1 MSDETVKLLRELT
14 EAPGVS
20 GYEQEVRE
28 IIRKHLQNI
37 TVIEQD
43 HLGSIVCRKNG
54 EAETPRIMIA
64 GHMDE
69 IGFIVKL
76 ITDEGFIRFSP
87 LGGWW
92 GHVMLAQ
99 RVVIK
104 TRQGDVPGLIGSKPP
119 HILSEEER
127 KKLLEPKDMYIDIG
141 ATSKDE
147 VKELGIRPG
156 DPIIP
161 VFPFMISGTGKT
173 YMAKAFDDRVGCALL
188 IDVINKLTQER
199 HPNTVYGVGTVQEE
213 VGLRGA
219 RTSSWV
225 VEPDVGLTMETGVAG
240 DVPDVKKEDAQAKL
254 GKGPVIVIRDGSM
267 IPNLRLRDFFVET
280 AEELQIPYQFDL
292 LDRGGTDS
300 GAIHLHRRGV
310 PSLVIAVPTRHI
322 HSHAGII
329 HRDDYDQTVQLVT
342 AVIKKLDAEKVDSLT
357 K

>member
-1 MSDETVKLLRELT
+1 MPDQTVELLRELT
-14 EAPGVS
+14 EASGIS

-28 IIRKHLQNI
+28 IIRKHLQKI

-43 HLGSIVCRKNG
+43 LLGSIVCRKKG
-54 EAETPRIMIA
+54 EAEAPRIMIA

-69 IGFIVKL
+69 IGFIVRL
-76 ITDEGFIRFSP
+76 ITDEGFIRFST

-104 TRQGDVPGLIGSKPP
+104 SRRGDVPGLIGSKPP
-119 HILSEEER
+119 HILTDEER
-127 KKLLEPKDMYIDIG
+127 KKLLEPKDMYIDVG
-141 ATSKDE
+141 ATSLEE
-147 VKELGIRPG
+147 VKALGIRPG

-161 VFPFMISGTGKT
+161 VFPFTPSGTGRT
-173 YMAKAFDDRVGCALL
+173 YLAKGFDDRVGCALV
-188 IDVINKLTQER
+188 IDVIKNLAHEK

-240 DVPDVKKEDAQAKL
+240 DVPDVKKEDAQGRL

-267 IPNLRLRDFFVET
+267 IPNLRLRDLFIET
-280 AEELQIPYQFDL
+280 AEEIKIAYQFDL

-310 PSLVIAVPTRHI
+310 PNLVVAVPTRHI

-329 HRDDYDQTVQLVT
+329 HRDDYDQTVRLVT
-342 AVIKKLDAEKVDSLT
+342 AVIKKLNAETVENLT

>member
-1 MSDETVKLLRELT
+1 MVDSTLELLRELT
-14 EAPGVS
+14 EAPGIS

-28 IIRKHLQNI
+28 IIRRHLKEI

-43 HLGSIVCRKNG
+43 RLGSIVCRKDG
-54 EAETPRIMIA
+54 QAEKPRIMLA

-69 IGFIVKL
+69 IGFVVKL
-76 ITDEGFIRFSP
+76 VTEEGFVKFST

-104 TRQGDVPGLIGSKPP
+104 TRKGDVVGLIGSKPP

-127 KKLLEPKDMYIDIG
+127 KKLQEPKDMYIDVG
-141 ATSKDE
+141 ATSLAE
-147 VKELGIRPG
+147 TKELGIRPG
-156 DPIIP
+156 DPIVPIC
-161 VFPFMISGTGKT
+161 PFTILGTGKT
-173 YMAKAFDDRVGCALL
+173 YLAKAFDDRVGCALF
-188 IDVINKLTQER
+188 IEVIKYLRQTE

-225 VEPDVGLTMETGVAG
+225 VDPDVGLTLEVVVAG
-240 DVPDVKKEDAQAKL
+240 DVPDVKKEDAQGRL

-267 IPNLRLRDFFVET
+267 VPNLRLRDLFIDT
-280 AEELQIPYQFDL
+280 AEKLEIPYQFDIL
-292 LDRGGTDS
+292 ERGGTDS

-310 PSLVIAVPTRHI
+310 PNLVIAVPTRHI

-329 HRDDYDQTVQLVT
+329 HRDDFDHAIKLIT
-342 AVIKKLDAEKVDSLT
+342 AVIKKLDMDTVMKLIE
-357 K
+357 

>member
-1 MSDETVKLLRELT
+1 MADSTLELLRELT
-14 EAPGVS
+14 EAPGIS

-28 IIRKHLQNI
+28 VIRRHLQDI
-37 TVIEQD
+37 TTVELD
-43 HLGSIVCRKNG
+43 RLGSIVCRKNG
-54 EAETPRIMIA
+54 KAEKPRIMLA

-76 ITDEGFIRFSP
+76 VTDEGFIKFSP

-104 TRQGDVPGLIGSKPP
+104 TQKGDVIGLIGSKPP
-119 HILSEEER
+119 HVLSEEER
-127 KKLLEPKDMYIDIG
+127 KKLQEPKDMYIDVG
-141 ATSKDE
+141 ATSSAE

-161 VFPFMISGTGKT
+161 VCPFTVLGTGKT
-173 YMAKAFDDRVGCALL
+173 YLAKAFDDRAGCALF
-188 IDVINKLTQER
+188 IEVIKSLGREK

-225 VEPDVGLTMETGVAG
+225 VEPDVGLTMEVGVAG
-240 DVPDVKKEDAQAKL
+240 DVPDVKKDDAQGRL
-254 GKGPVIVIRDGSM
+254 GNGPVIVIRDGSM
-267 IPNLRLRDFFVET
+267 VPNLRLRDLFINT
-280 AEELQIPYQFDL
+280 AEKLKIPYQFDML
-292 LDRGGTDS
+292 ERGGTDS

-310 PSLVIAVPTRHI
+310 PNLVIAVPTRHI
-322 HSHAGII
+322 HSHAGILC
-329 HRDDYDQTVQLVT
+329 RDDFDQAVKLVA
-342 AVIKKLDAEKVDSLT
+342 AVIKRLDVKTVARLT
-357 K
+357 E

>member
-1 MSDETVKLLRELT
+1 MADATMELLRELT
-14 EAPGVS
+14 EAPGIS

-28 IIRKHLQNI
+28 IIRKHLQDI
-37 TVIEQD
+37 TKIEQD
-43 HLGSIVCRKNG
+43 RLGSIVCRKKG
-54 EAETPRIMIA
+54 KTESPRIMLA

-76 ITDEGFIRFSP
+76 VTDESFIKFSP

-104 TRQGDVPGLIGSKPP
+104 TRKGDVIGLIGSKPP
-119 HILSEEER
+119 HVLSEEER
-127 KKLLEPKDMYIDIG
+127 KKLQEPKDMYIDVG
-141 ATSKDE
+141 ATSTAE
-147 VKELGIRPG
+147 VKELGICPG

-161 VFPFMISGTGKT
+161 ICPFTVLGTGKA
-173 YMAKAFDDRVGCALL
+173 YLAKAFDDRVGCALF
-188 IDVINKLTQER
+188 IEVIRNLKGEK

-225 VEPDVGLTMETGVAG
+225 VEPDVGLTMEVGVAG
-240 DVPDVKKEDAQAKL
+240 DVPDVKKDDAQGKL

-267 IPNLRLRDFFVET
+267 VPNLKLRDLFVDT
-280 AEELQIPYQFDL
+280 AEKLKIPYQFDML
-292 LDRGGTDS
+292 ERGGTDS

-310 PSLVIAVPTRHI
+310 PNLVIAVPTRHI

-329 HRDDYDQTVQLVT
+329 FRDDFDHAVKLVT
-342 AVIKKLDAEKVDSLT
+342 AVINKLDADTVAGLT
-357 K
+357 E

>member
-1 MSDETVKLLRELT
+1 V
-14 EAPGVS
+14 
-20 GYEQEVRE
+20 
-28 IIRKHLQNI
+28 
-37 TVIEQD
+37 
-43 HLGSIVCRKNG
+43 
-54 EAETPRIMIA
+54 
-64 GHMDE
+64 
-69 IGFIVKL
+69 
-76 ITDEGFIRFSP
+76 
-87 LGGWW
+87 
-92 GHVMLAQ
+92 LAQ

-141 ATSKDE
+141 ATSKDD
-147 VKELGIRPG
+147 VKGLGIRPG

-188 IDVINKLTQER
+188 IDVIKKLTQER

-225 VEPDVGLTMETGVAG
+225 VEPDVGLTMETEVAG
-240 DVPDVKKEDAQAKL
+240 DVPDVKKEDAQGKL

-310 PSLVIAVPTRHI
+310 PNLVIAVPTRHI

-329 HRDDYDQTVQLVT
+329 HRDDYDQAVQLVT

>member
-1 MSDETVKLLRELT
+1 MPDETLELLRELT
-14 EAPGVS
+14 EAFGIS

-28 IIRKHLQNI
+28 IMRRHLQNI

-43 HLGSIVCRKNG
+43 RLGSIVCRKNG
-54 EAETPRIMIA
+54 KTEIPRIMIA

-87 LGGWW
+87 VGGWW

-104 TRQGDVPGLIGSKPP
+104 TQKGNIPGLIGSKPP

-127 KKLLEPKDMYIDIG
+127 KKLLDPKDMYVDVG
-141 ATSKDE
+141 ATSLDE
-147 VKELGIRPG
+147 VKGLGIRPG

-161 VFPFMISGTGKT
+161 VFPFTLSGTGKT
-173 YMAKAFDDRVGCALL
+173 YLAKGFDDRVGCALL
-188 IDVINKLTQER
+188 IDVIKNLVHEN

-219 RTSSWV
+219 RTSTWV

-267 IPNLRLRDFFVET
+267 IPNLRLRDLFVET
-280 AEELQIPYQFDL
+280 AEELRIPYQFDVL
-292 LDRGGTDS
+292 ERGGTDS
-300 GAIHLHRRGV
+300 GVIHLHRRGV
-310 PSLVIAVPTRHI
+310 PNLVVAVPTRHI

-329 HRDDYDQTVQLVT
+329 HRDDYDQTVKLIT
-342 AVIKKLDAEKVDSLT
+342 AVIKKLDAPVVEGLT

>member
-1 MSDETVKLLRELT
+1 MADETLELLRELS

-37 TVIEQD
+37 TIIEQD
-43 HLGSIVCRKNG
+43 RLGSIVCRKDGKN
-54 EAETPRIMIA
+54 EMPRIMIA

-76 ITDEGFIRFSP
+76 ITDEGFIKFSP
-87 LGGWW
+87 IGGWW
-92 GHVMLAQ
+92 GHVLLAQ

-104 TRQGDVPGLIGSKPP
+104 TRKGDVHGLIGSKPP

-141 ATSKDE
+141 ATSAEE
-147 VKELGIRPG
+147 VKELGVRPG
-156 DPIIP
+156 DPAVP
-161 VFPFMISGTGKT
+161 VFPFTISGTGKT
-173 YMAKAFDDRVGCALL
+173 YIGKAFDDRVGCGIL
-188 IDVINKLTQER
+188 IDVIKNLVWEG

-225 VEPDVGLTMETGVAG
+225 VEPDVGLTMEVGVAG
-240 DVPDVKKEDAQAKL
+240 DVPDVKKEDAQGKL
-254 GKGPVIVIRDGSM
+254 GKGPAIVIRDGTM
-267 IPNLRLRDFFVET
+267 IPNLRLRDLFIET
-280 AEELQIPYQFDL
+280 AEALRIPYQFDL
-292 LDRGGTDS
+292 LERGGTDS

-310 PSLVIAVPTRHI
+310 PNLVIAVPTRHI

-329 HRDDYDQTVQLVT
+329 HRDDYDRTVQLVT
-342 AVIKKLDAEKVDSLT
+342 SVIKKLDTETVANLT

>member
-1 MSDETVKLLRELT
+1 MSDETVELLRELT

-310 PSLVIAVPTRHI
+310 PNLVIAVPTRHI

>member
-1 MSDETVKLLRELT
+1 MTDETTRLLRELT

-20 GYEQEVRE
+20 GYEEEVRE
-28 IIRKHLQNI
+28 IIRRHLQNI

-43 HLGSIVCRKNG
+43 QLGSIVCRKNG
-54 EAETPRIMIA
+54 DKDSPRIMMA

-69 IGFIVKL
+69 IGFMVKF
-76 ITDEGFIRFSP
+76 ITDEGFIKFSP

-99 RVVIK
+99 RVMVKSRKGSVI
-104 TRQGDVPGLIGSKPP
+104 GLIGSKPP
-119 HILSEEER
+119 HILTDEER
-127 KKLLEPKDMYIDIG
+127 KKLLEPKDMYVDIG
-141 ATSKDE
+141 ATSADE
-147 VKELGIRPG
+147 VKKLGIRPG
-156 DPIIP
+156 DPIVP
-161 VFPFMISGTGKT
+161 VFPFTISETGKT
-173 YMAKAFDDRVGCALL
+173 LMAKAFDDRVGCALF
-188 IDVINKLTQER
+188 IDVIKTLARKR

-225 VEPDVGLTMETGVAG
+225 VEPEVGLTMEVSVAG
-240 DVPDVKKEDAQAKL
+240 DVPDVKKDDAQANL
-254 GKGPVIVIRDGSM
+254 GKGPVIVVRDGSM
-267 IPNLRLRDFFVET
+267 IPNLRLRDLFVET
-280 AEELQIPYQFDL
+280 AEDLQIPYQFDL

-310 PSLVIAVPTRHI
+310 PNLVIAVATRHI

-329 HRDDYDQTVQLVT
+329 HRDDYDRAVELVT
-342 AVIKKLDAEKVDSLT
+342 AVIEKLDEQTVANLT

>member
-1 MSDETVKLLRELT
+1 MADYRMELLRELS

-20 GYEQEVRE
+20 GYEEEVRH
-28 IIRKHLQNI
+28 IIRRHLKDI
-37 TVIEQD
+37 TIIEQD
-43 HLGSIVCRKNG
+43 RLGSIVCRKDG
-54 EAETPRIMIA
+54 EEAAPRIMLA

-69 IGFIVKL
+69 VGFIVKL

-104 TRQGDVPGLIGSKPP
+104 TRGGDVQGLIGSKPP
-119 HILSEEER
+119 HVLSDEER
-127 KKLLEPKDMYIDIG
+127 KKLQEPKDMYVDIG
-141 ATSKDE
+141 AVSAEE
-147 VKELGIRPG
+147 VKGLGIRPG

-161 VFPFMISGTGKT
+161 VCPFTVLNTGKT
-173 YMAKAFDDRVGCALL
+173 YMGKAFDDRVGCALF
-188 IDVINKLTQER
+188 IDVIKDLTKDK

-225 VEPDVGLTMETGVAG
+225 VEPDVGLTMEIGIAG
-240 DVPDVKKEDAQAKL
+240 DVPDVKKEDAQGKL
-254 GKGPVIVIRDGSM
+254 GKGPVIMLRDGSM
-267 IPNLRLRDFFVET
+267 IPNLRLRDLFIDT
-280 AEELQIPYQFDL
+280 AEELKIPYQFDMME
-292 LDRGGTDS
+292 RGGTDS

-310 PSLVIAVPTRHI
+310 PNLVVGVPTRHI

-329 HRDDYDQTVQLVT
+329 HREDYDNAVRLVA
-342 AVIKKLDAEKVDSLT
+342 AVVKKLDAKTVAGLT
-357 K
+357 E